1 MYLQET
7 VTYVKQTQT
16 VESGPDMS
24 GRHRGMGSSGI
35 GAGGVDY
42 YTLTYDEEYEEDSLP
57 GLGSGSPSSESP
69 SGYLSKLPPG
79 ILPHGMPEVKDVK
92 PAVTK
97 EEEKEK
103 KRKEEE
109 EGISITPQRGE
120 YCQRFYN

>member
-1 MYLQET
+1 
-7 VTYVKQTQT
+7 
-16 VESGPDMS
+16 
-24 GRHRGMGSSGI
+24 MGSSGI
-35 GAGGVDY
+35 GGGGVDY

-97 EEEKEK
+97 DEEKEK
-103 KRKEEE
+103 RRKEEE
-109 EGISITPQRGE
+109 EEGNIIKTKRQSYFE
-120 YCQRFYN
+120 NF